1 MVTVICK
8 EKVSRELQ
16 KNGYRNIY
24 ILPNMEILPI
34 NIYYD
39 ILFIITK
46 MNSYLSSR
54 NQSRSRDI
62 IQYGP
67 LQRRS
72 MTVF

>member
-1 MVTVICK
+1 MGI
-8 EKVSRELQ
+8 EI
-16 KNGYRNIY
+16 YIY

-67 LQRRS
+67 IQRRS